1 MDLTKHIHDRY
12 TLAMFPALFM
22 GLLTNIYIISVLIFL
37 NAYSALFS
45 PIIGSIIFLGCFI
58 LLRSKKITAKQTFL
72 IVAYIVVIEI
82 YIHIYFLGWNS
93 GFYYYMFLLPIVF
106 LLNSTWKIWM
116 IFFFNGSIIL
126 MVGLLL
132 FLYHDKVG
140 YYLISEEAET
150 NLNLLN
156 LAGTGVVVFFIM
168 INFSRTIHKKDEALI
183 VANSE
188 LEQRNKEIS
197 KQHKHL
203 QILVK
208 EIHHRVK
215 NNLQIISSLMSLQRR
230 SVEDQ
235 EVVAVLNES
244 RRRIEAIALIHQ
256 KLYQNKNVDQVDF
269 KSYLV
274 EIMDSTQIMSPH
286 VKCNVHS
293 EDATLNLDIAVPLGL
308 IISELITN
316 SIKHAF
322 KGIKSPELNVTLQ
335 KNQDDF
341 KLIVHDNG
349 IGLSDDFNFE
359 SPTSLGIEIIEA
371 LIEQID
377 GRIEYHNN
385 NGAQFDV
392 FFQGKPISVEN
403 N

>member
-1 MDLTKHIHDRY
+1 
-12 TLAMFPALFM
+12 MFPALFM
-22 GLLTNIYIISVLIFL
+22 GLLTNIYIISILIIL
-37 NAYSALFS
+37 NAYNALFS

-82 YIHIYFLGWNS
+82 YTHIHFLGWNS

-106 LLNSTWKIWM
+106 LLNSTWKTWM
-116 IFFFNGSIIL
+116 IFFFNGSIVL
-126 MVGLLL
+126 MIGLLL
-132 FLYHDKVG
+132 FLYHDDG
-140 YYLISEEAET
+140 GFYLISNEAAT

-168 INFSRTIHKKDEALI
+168 ISFSRTIHKKDEALI

-188 LEQRNKEIS
+188 LEQRNQEIS

-215 NNLQIISSLMSLQRR
+215 NNLQIISSLMSLQRK

-256 KLYQNKNVDQVDF
+256 KLYQNNNVDQVDF
-269 KSYLV
+269 RSYLV
-274 EIMDSTQIMSPH
+274 EIMDSTQIVSPH
-286 VKCNVHS
+286 VKCSVQS
-293 EDATLNLDIAVPLGL
+293 DDATLSLDIAVPLGL

-322 KGIKSPELNVTLQ
+322 KGTNAPELNITLL
-335 KNQDDF
+335 KKQDNF
-341 KLIVHDNG
+341 ELIVHDNG
-349 IGLSDDFNFE
+349 IGLPDDFKFDGQM
-359 SPTSLGIEIIEA
+359 SLGIEIITA

-385 NGAQFDV
+385 NGAQFEI
-392 FFQGKPISVEN
+392 FFQGKSISEEKK
-403 N
+403 